1 MVMVLI
7 QITMLMT
14 TIYCNDIENDTV
26 KKVTMTMMRIMVMT
40 IKKMTMT
47 TMMMIVMSR
56 NRTTIT
62 TVRKTV

>member
-1 MVMVLI
+1 MVMVSI

-26 KKVTMTMMRIMVMT
+26 KKVTMTMIRITVMT
-40 IKKMTMT
+40 IKKM
-47 TMMMIVMSR
+47 MMMIVMSR